1 MYCSMYDVPLSQQ
14 NVVST
19 TGVAT
24 VGDADMK
31 LRKCVVGTKVQVE
44 CGMTTVNFRVFGGSP
59 AHYRHFGGK
68 FFSFFY
74 PSTLSS
80 GS

>member
-1 MYCSMYDVPLSQQ
+1 MYCRMYDVPLSQQ

-31 LRKCVVGTKVQVE
+31 LRKCVNWNQSAG
-44 CGMTTVNFRVFGGSP
+44 RVW
-59 AHYRHFGGK
+59 YDYCK
-68 FFSFFY
+68 FQGVRRK
-74 PSTLSS
+74 PCTLSPFWW
-80 GS
+80 